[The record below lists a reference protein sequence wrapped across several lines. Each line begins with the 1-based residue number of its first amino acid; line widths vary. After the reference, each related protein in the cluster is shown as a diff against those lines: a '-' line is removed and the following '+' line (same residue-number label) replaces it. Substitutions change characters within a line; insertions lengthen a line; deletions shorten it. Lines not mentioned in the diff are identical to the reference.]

1 MKLLFKMQT
10 PNRCVREL
18 NCLTSPRILCVC
30 VCGVCGVCGVCVQ
43 EVVEVWGVAVGMC
56 DVLLGGY
63 LDQIHSME

>member
-30 VCGVCGVCGVCVQ
+30 VWCVWCVWCVCPGDGGGVGCGSG
-43 EVVEVWGVAVGMC
+43 
-56 DVLLGGY
+56 DV
-63 LDQIHSME
+63 

>member
-10 PNRCVREL
+10 PNRCVREVKL
-18 NCLTSPRILCVC
+18 PHFTKNSVCVC
-30 VCGVCGVCGVCVQ
+30 VCVCVCVQ
-43 EVVEVWGVAVGMC
+43 EMVEVWGVAVGMC

>member
-30 VCGVCGVCGVCVQ
+30 VCVCVQ
-43 EVVEVWGVAVGMC
+43 EMVEVWGVAVGMC